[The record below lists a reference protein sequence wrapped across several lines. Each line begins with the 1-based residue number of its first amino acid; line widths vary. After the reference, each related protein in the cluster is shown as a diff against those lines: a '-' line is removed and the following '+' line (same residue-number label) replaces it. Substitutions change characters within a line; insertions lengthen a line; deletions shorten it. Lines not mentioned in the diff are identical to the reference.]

1 MFQGEKLA
9 LAIILSMALV
19 GCAQVHIKKASTD
32 PDQEGLP
39 YYLPRPYVQVYEPFV
54 ISSEAILVSGTL
66 SSDGQYVLIDNLT
79 DKSTL
84 GGIFK
89 SDLNGDQRSAIP
101 IGKIQRQGTAVAP
114 LGGPQGETSATT
126 PNSSNTGG
134 ATTAPKKDGTSESA
148 GDNSSGQDTAAGTT
162 PGKVGQS
169 NINVTN
175 TTATYPPTLGRR
187 FFDVVWMPDFDEKY
201 VVQVSP
207 GLGNSKMSATMT
219 QGWGLYGLSAEL
231 DNSAVVKPLL
241 DFYST
246 SLDALSKLAKS
257 KILPA
262 SLLEGS
268 GGPQGASSGGNG
280 ALASVPTGTRVSLKV
295 TKVQVAAPGLYPILK
310 PNENY
315 IPNADGDPATSDK
328 KLHLP
333 TRPYTNIAFN
343 TYEVIVIEATK
354 PTGDTPMNLQRY
366 FDSDITPSPANRSA
380 VDIGAD
386 STTFDPDAFQK
397 AVNALLK
404 NRAQKGSYWELS
416 GTTVDGTK
424 LKTTAK
430 NVGGGQLSM
439 TLEQLKS
446 FLATQSQN
454 KFSAANVEITEG
466 K

>member
-1 MFQGEKLA
+1 MSYRYKFVLVQTLS
-9 LAIILSMALV
+9 IILA

-32 PDQEGLP
+32 LNQEGLP
-39 YYLPRPYVQVYEPFV
+39 FYLPRPYVQVYEPFV
-54 ISSEAILVSGTL
+54 IGSEAILVSGTL

-79 DKSTL
+79 DKSAL

-101 IGKIQRQGTAVAP
+101 VGKIQRQGAAVATS
-114 LGGPQGETSATT
+114 GGPQGETSTTT
-126 PNSSNTGG
+126 PNSSDTKG
-134 ATTAPKKDGTSESA
+134 TTTTPKKDDTAGA
-148 GDNSSGQDTAAGTT
+148 GDNSSAPNTTAGTT
-162 PGKVGQS
+162 SAKVGQN

-175 TTATYPPTLGRR
+175 TAASYPPTLGRR

-207 GLGNSKMSATMT
+207 GLGNSKVSATMT

-246 SLDALSKLAKS
+246 GLDALSKLAKS

-262 SLLEGS
+262 SLLEGG
-268 GGPQGASSGGNG
+268 GGPQGASGGG
-280 ALASVPTGTRVSLKV
+280 KGVLASVPTGARVSLKV

-310 PNENY
+310 PNEKY
-315 IPNADGDPATSDK
+315 IPNAGGDPSASDK

-343 TYEVIVIEATK
+343 TYEVIVVEATK

-366 FDSDITPSPANRSA
+366 FDSDTTPSPENRGA
-380 VDIGAD
+380 TDIGAD

-397 AVNALLK
+397 AINALLK
-404 NRAQKGSYWELS
+404 NRAQNGSYWELS